1 MSSFWS
7 LWIIVLTVIT
17 LVGITWILFANRKTK
32 LNADNE
38 AKTGHVYDGIEE
50 YDNPLPAWWFNLFVL
65 TIIFAVG
72 YLAFYPGLGNFKG
85 ILSWTSTGQWEAQVK
100 AADEKFGPMY
110 AKLAQQPIPEL
121 AKDKAAMKIG
131 QRLFANNC
139 ATCHGSDAG
148 GALGYPNL
156 RDKEWLYGGS
166 AETILT
172 SITAGRS
179 AVMPA
184 WANSLGSTGLENV
197 TDYVLNLAKGNADA
211 TSAGGETFA
220 MMCTVCHGADAK
232 GNPAIGAPNLT
243 DGVWLYGGS
252 RDQILQ
258 TIAKGRSGKM
268 PAHKDL
274 LSSEKIHILAAY
286 VFSLSQE

>member
-17 LVGITWILFANRKTK
+17 LVGVTWLLFANRKSK

-65 TIIFAVG
+65 TIIFSVG
-72 YLAFYPGLGNFKG
+72 YLILYPGMGNFKG
-85 ILSWTSTGQWEAQVK
+85 ILGWTSLGQWEAEVK

-110 AKLAQQPIPEL
+110 AKLAQQPIAEL
-121 AKDKAAMKIG
+121 VHDKKAMKIG

-148 GALGYPNL
+148 GNLGYPNL
-156 RDKEWLYGGS
+156 TDNDWLYGGS
-166 AETILT
+166 PDQILT
-172 SITAGRS
+172 SITNGRN

-184 WANSLGSTGLENV
+184 WANTLGSEGLENV
-197 TDYVLNLAKGNADA
+197 SSYVFNLSAGNADS
-211 TSAGGETFA
+211 TGEGGKTFA
-220 MMCTVCHGADAK
+220 TMCSVCHGADAK
-232 GNPAIGAPNLT
+232 GNIALGAPNLT
-243 DGVWLYGGS
+243 DDVWLYGGS
-252 RDQILQ
+252 KDHILQ
-258 TIAKGRSGKM
+258 TLASGRNGKM

-286 VFSLSQE
+286 VFSLSNE